1 MSLHVTRRL
10 SLVVRPSHAMSGQ
23 LEVRMTSIIQ
33 YIQYLCDTYAW
44 YLQYPCNIYVWF
56 LQVKCN
62 ANIGEAYWQT
72 ASATVAVLAKPS
84 YMLESR
90 SSSNSGQNMSALKLN
105 LEVLI
110 QPYIANAH
118 NPTPY
123 LLFCWSI
130 PAIHFSHSIYC
141 LSFQNWGIFI
151 SPPPSL
157 YCVKWFCVSK
167 KTPAGSILHTHTAAA
182 EERMRQH
189 FISSPFTFH
198 TMPESHN
205 KAEDSTSNVYRY
217 PHQAIFRIFSK
228 KNDFHDSPHC
238 PELNDKLLEASPEC
252 DILNLALRNNSP

>member
-1 MSLHVTRRL
+1 MYDFYRWSVTPTSARRTGRPPAPPWPCSPSPATCLRAGAAQTQVRTCQHWNWIWKSLF
-10 SLVVRPSHAMSGQ
+10 SLVLLM
-23 LEVRMTSIIQ
+23 LII
-33 YIQYLCDTYAW
+33 L
-44 YLQYPCNIYVWF
+44 
-56 LQVKCN
+56 
-62 ANIGEAYWQT
+62 
-72 ASATVAVLAKPS
+72 
-84 YMLESR
+84 
-90 SSSNSGQNMSALKLN
+90 
-105 LEVLI
+105 
-110 QPYIANAH
+110 
-118 NPTPY
+118 TPY

-151 SPPPSL
+151 SPPQSL

-182 EERMRQH
+182 EERRRQH

-198 TMPESHN
+198 AMPESHN
-205 KAEDSTSNVYRY
+205 KAEVSTSNVYRY